1 MRKISALPPMT
12 SADGDDEAP
21 IVDDSATT
29 TKKFTLT
36 LLKEWLQSLVGWITT
51 AMVGDKQITAAK
63 IDLSTLGIADSIVN
77 TQQSTSST
85 SYTDLSTTQS
95 VTVNVQ
101 STKALVFI
109 GCMGSNNTNAA
120 TAWIS
125 VAVSGASTIAASDNN
140 GAGQLMNPTT
150 SGLLVGITKS
160 MLITGLTP
168 GSNTF
173 TMKFRVTAGS
183 GFYRDRYL
191 VVIPL

>member
-1 MRKISALPPMT
+1 MPKISALPPMT